1 MKKWSIISSLVVVGV
16 LAMAAFA
23 TTGVASA
30 TGPYEPYCP
39 AGQEGTP
46 PNCHPHEEGG
56 GGGGGGTPTGGGG
69 GTTTPPPP
77 PPTCTTGQ
85 VGTYPNCVTPAVG
98 VGGIKLQ
105 PNSTTL
111 TLKVNAPG
119 TVKLSGKGV
128 KAKLVK
134 VSPGNVKI
142 KVQLTSK
149 EKKLLKKKGKV
160 SLKVKITYTP
170 TGGAPISKTVKIT
183 VKAPPPKKS
192 HK

>member
-1 MKKWSIISSLVVVGV
+1 MKKWSISLVVASAL
-16 LAMAAFA
+16 LAVAAFA
-23 TTGVASA
+23 LPASSGA
-30 TGPYEPYCP
+30 VTGPYCP
-39 AGQEGTP
+39 GPNPGEQYKPCEVTP
-46 PNCHPHEEGG
+46 PP
-56 GGGGGGTPTGGGG
+56 
-69 GTTTPPPP
+69 TTPPSGGGSTTPAPP
-77 PPTCTTGQ
+77 PAPTCTTGQ
-85 VGTYPNCVTPAVG
+85 VGTYPNCVAPAVG

-142 KVQLTSK
+142 RVQLTSK

-170 TGGAPISKTVKIT
+170 TGGTPITKIVKIT
-183 VKAPPPKKS
+183 VKAPTPKKS